1 MYLGLIT
8 ALVLWASAFLLRSFP
23 DLLYLEKSIEE
34 LRHID
39 KEKSASIA
47 FRVLFF
53 TGLANGIGYTWLRLG
68 GYPVAGGVFYI
79 VSLGVGLVVLVAGL
93 MRQDRNSSHYGYKA
107 GLIVIVACTVLLPF
121 FFYEAVR
128 PSMVLRMDD
137 DFVFGNVQEMRQ
149 PVRLLDKVEY
159 WDSLPEIKRRLS
171 GSSLLWANKGLFEVA
186 GGGRCHLYLDTRNAG
201 CCYLHFRNGVRVFC
215 NYPDSSRTRSLHRSL
230 QSYLE

>member
-1 MYLGLIT
+1 M
-8 ALVLWASAFLLRSFP
+8 
-23 DLLYLEKSIEE
+23 EE
-34 LRHID
+34 LRRID
-39 KEKSASIA
+39 KKKSASIA

-53 TGLANGIGYTWLRLG
+53 TGLVNGIGYTWLRLG

-79 VSLGVGLVVLVAGL
+79 VSLGVGLVILVAGL

-107 GLIVIVACTVLLPF
+107 GLIVIVGFTMLLPF

-159 WDSLPEIKRRLS
+159 WDSLPEIKRRLG

-186 GGGRCHLYLDTRNAG
+186 GFGRCYLYLDTRN
-201 CCYLHFRNGVRVFC
+201 GVTVFC